1 MKNSIIIFGTTV
13 LLFVITGF
21 SSGSPAATKNT
32 NENGV
37 TAMAIADTT
46 ETNANTTAVKTVE
59 KVVAKEENLTLY
71 KESALATY
79 YADRFNGQKT
89 SSGERFHNSKYTA
102 AHMKLPMGTIVRVT
116 NEANGKYVDVKV
128 NDRGPFSKKLEIDL
142 TKAAFM
148 DIASKKGAG
157 SFKVKLEILGKK

>member
-37 TAMAIADTT
+37 TAMVIADTT
-46 ETNANTTAVKTVE
+46 ETNTTAVKTVE

-116 NEANGKYVDVKV
+116 NEVNGKYVDVKV

-142 TKAAFM
+142 SKAAFM
-148 DIASKKGAG
+148 DITSKKGAG
-157 SFKVKLEILGKK
+157 SFKVKLEILDKK

>member
-37 TAMAIADTT
+37 TAIVIADTT
-46 ETNANTTAVKTVE
+46 ETNTTAVKTAE
-59 KVVAKEENLTLY
+59 KVVVKEENLTLY

-116 NEANGKYVDVKV
+116 NEVNGKYVDVKV

-142 TKAAFM
+142 SKAAFM

-157 SFKVKLEILGKK
+157 SFKVKLEILDKK

>member
-13 LLFVITGF
+13 LLFIITGF
-21 SSGSPAATKNT
+21 TKGSTPATKNSI
-32 NENGV
+32 ENKTTELV
-37 TAMAIADTT
+37 VADTT
-46 ETNANTTAVKTVE
+46 ETDAPAAAETKKE
-59 KVVAKEENLTLY
+59 VAKENLTLY

-89 SSGERFHNSKYTA
+89 TSGERFHNTKYTA

-116 NEANGKYVDVKV
+116 NEVNGKWVDVKI

-157 SFKVKLEILGKK
+157 SFKVKLEILDKK